1 MGFLI
6 FFFQNERKKSKTT
19 QTSFLMLEANKI
31 NSIATPKSPSIYL
44 LKEGAN
50 EIIGVLSKVYTI
62 PKQS

>member
-1 MGFLI
+1 
-6 FFFQNERKKSKTT
+6 
-19 QTSFLMLEANKI
+19 MLEANKI
-31 NSIATPKSPSIYL
+31 NSIATPKSPSINL